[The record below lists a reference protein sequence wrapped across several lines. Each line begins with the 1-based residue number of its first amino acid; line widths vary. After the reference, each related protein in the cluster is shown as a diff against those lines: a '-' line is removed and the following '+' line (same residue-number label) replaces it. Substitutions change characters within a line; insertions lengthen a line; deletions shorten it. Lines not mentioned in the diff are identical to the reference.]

1 MKNSIFTLLLYFP
14 FLLADEIS
22 ISISEAVMNDY
33 LTLVGDFKDVSKDDE
48 LSIIWMLEN
57 PRVKFENGEALFL
70 VHANFTHG
78 QLNIRKDIKLKIDI
92 QFNSR
97 KNTVKLIVTDPVIK
111 MERNGNILGE
121 LDISDI
127 YQCNFV
133 FSGPMLINDS
143 FTIKTAEGKEKF
155 DVNTQDPIIT
165 IESGVI
171 EIAIDLLYE

>member
-1 MKNSIFTLLLYFP
+1 MKKTIFTLLLYFP
-14 FLLADEIS
+14 FLLAGEIS
-22 ISISEAVMNDY
+22 VAISEAVMNDY
-33 LTLVGDFKDVSKDDE
+33 LTLVGDFKDVSEEDD
-48 LSIIWMLEN
+48 LQIIWMLEN
-57 PRVKFENGEALFL
+57 PRVKFENGRPLFL

-97 KNTVKLIVTDPVIK
+97 KNTVQLIITDPVIK
-111 MERNGNILGE
+111 MERNGEILEE

-127 YQCNFV
+127 YQSDFV
-133 FSGPMLINDS
+133 FPGPLPINDS

-155 DVNTQDPIIT
+155 DVTTQDPIIT

-171 EIAIDLLYE
+171 EIMIDLLYE

>member
-1 MKNSIFTLLLYFP
+1 MKKSILTLLLYLP

-33 LTLVGDFKDVSKDDE
+33 LTLVGDFKDVSEDDE

-97 KNTVKLIVTDPVIK
+97 KNTVKLIITDPVIK
-111 MERNGNILGE
+111 MERNGEILGE
-121 LDISDI
+121 LDITDI
-127 YQCNFV
+127 YQSDFV

-143 FTIKTAEGKEKF
+143 FTIKTAEGKEKYN
-155 DVNTQDPIIT
+155 VTTQDPIIN
-165 IESGVI
+165 IESSVI